1 MTILA
6 QNRTDPVAP
15 AQRIATRI
23 VNQTA
28 RAATMLIQQ
37 WEQGFDALWNNPQ
50 ATPEEIL
57 AEMGTD
63 AAEVFELSTAMIGLM
78 SNILPSKLPDEWTRI
93 QAKIAAKPA
102 TTVNEDGTVTID

>member
-1 MTILA
+1 MTILN
-6 QNRTDPVAP
+6 QDRTDPVAP
-15 AQRIATRI
+15 AKRIATRI

-28 RAATMLIQQ
+28 RSANQLIQS
-37 WEQGFDALWNNPQ
+37 WEQGFDALWNNPN

-63 AAEVFELSTAMIGLM
+63 AGEVFELSTAMIGLM
-78 SNILPSKLPDEWTRI
+78 ANVLPGKLDDEWARI
-93 QAKIAAKPA
+93 QTKIAAKPA